1 MAVRKVMG
9 NKKAAARP
17 TAGLRNE
24 SKQSNI
30 AVARAH
36 AQQVQQRSANGKK
49 GLAGSNRAGSKSN
62 NASTKSSTV
71 GNSSLLKPQTN
82 NALRKRATAR
92 EAQHRRKMGR

>member
-1 MAVRKVMG
+1 MAFRKKTV
-9 NKKAAARP
+9 NSKAAARP

-24 SKQSNI
+24 SKQSNKT
-30 AVARAH
+30 VARAH
-36 AQQVQQRSANGKK
+36 AQQVQQRSAKGQK

-62 NASTKSSTV
+62 KAATKSSTV

-92 EAQHRRKMGR
+92 GAQFRRKMGR

>member
-24 SKQSNI
+24 SKQSNR

-36 AQQVQQRSANGKK
+36 AQQVQQRSAKGQK
-49 GLAGSNRAGSKSN
+49 GLAARRAGSKSN
-62 NASTKSSTV
+62 KAATKSSTV
-71 GNSSLLKPQTN
+71 GNSSLLKPQTS
-82 NALRKRATAR
+82 NALAKRATAR
-92 EAQHRRKMGR
+92 GAQFRRKMGR